1 VGKAIEIAAKAL
13 QVGTGTVDR
22 AMQVKKANDLWL
34 CTKVTLVGATTG
46 QIIQCMKT
54 LSAISYAILAMVA
67 IKFMDDVV
75 RAEPTLAGYRS
86 GQRR

>member
-1 VGKAIEIAAKAL
+1 
-13 QVGTGTVDR
+13 
-22 AMQVKKANDLWL
+22 
-34 CTKVTLVGATTG
+34 
-46 QIIQCMKT
+46 MKT
-54 LSAISYAILAMVA
+54 LSAISYTFLVMIA